1 MRLLI
6 TTPTAIVADLADVA
20 ALTAEDTSGRFGI
33 LDGHAEFLTALAPSV
48 VSWRDKKGREGF
60 CAVRGG
66 VLTVEGGE
74 QVSIA
79 TREAVVSDDI
89 ARLEHDVVAHYTRST
104 EEERKARVEAAVLR
118 MKAIRRLIR
127 YLQAPGAREIGSRP

>member
-6 TTPTAIVADLADVA
+6 TTPTAIIADLPDVA
-20 ALTAEDTSGRFGI
+20 ALTAEDASGRFGI
-33 LDGHAEFLTALAPSV
+33 LDGHAAFLTALSPSV
-48 VSWRDKKGREGF
+48 VSWRHEDDREGF

-66 VLTVEGGE
+66 VLTVEGGQ

-79 TREAVVSDDI
+79 TREAVMSGDI
-89 ARLEHDVVAHYTRST
+89 SRLEQDVVAHYQRSS
-104 EEERKARVEAAVLR
+104 EEERTARVEAAVLR

-127 YLQAPGAREIGSRP
+127 YLKAPGTRDIGSRP